1 MKLLSFVQEKD
12 LITDRDARKQLDFA
26 TGLWEGEELKK
37 DRNIDTHYKSI
48 FDVLICAIVCY
59 KMLEHDET
67 LRNDEKYK
75 ADISVS
81 RAKGEYFLSFI
92 SRTIRMISKR
102 SAGSIQTSTD

>member
-48 FDVLICAIVCY
+48 FDVLLCAIV
-59 KMLEHDET
+59 
-67 LRNDEKYK
+67 
-75 ADISVS
+75 
-81 RAKGEYFLSFI
+81 
-92 SRTIRMISKR
+92 
-102 SAGSIQTSTD
+102 